1 MVDIQGRVM
10 TWNMGSEVMKGYR
23 ADDIIGQPIT
33 VFYTHEDLQ
42 RDQPQRLLSVAAT
55 AGRVEDEGWR
65 VRKDG
70 SRFWAGVI
78 ITRLQDDRGRVR
90 GFAKIT
96 RDLTEHRRMQQR
108 VEERAL
114 ELEAAN
120 QNCVS
125 WISSSPSS
133 WQRSL
138 MS

>member
-1 MVDIQGRVM
+1 M

-70 SRFWAGVI
+70 SRFCGCHHHQAAG
-78 ITRLQDDRGRVR
+78 
-90 GFAKIT
+90 
-96 RDLTEHRRMQQR
+96 
-108 VEERAL
+108 
-114 ELEAAN
+114 
-120 QNCVS
+120 
-125 WISSSPSS
+125 
-133 WQRSL
+133 
-138 MS
+138 